1 MKERFDVADP
11 MTHEFGKGYWERH
24 WAQSH
29 GTASSDLGGDVP
41 NPYLVRETAGL
52 VPGTALDAGC
62 GTGGEAVWLAV
73 NGWQVTAADISATA
87 LARASQ
93 RAAAASVSDRVT
105 WVEADLTSWDPGRQ
119 FDVVV
124 TSYAHPAMPQLA
136 FFARI
141 SEWVA
146 PGGTLLIVGHLSD
159 QPSKGSSQRT
169 PTNAAVTLLGITGLL
184 DSTGWRIETAKEET
198 RALAGPGGRALRL
211 HDVVVRATRARPREG
226 RET

>member
-29 GTASSDLGGDVP
+29 DTASVDLGGDVP

-87 LARASQ
+87 LARASE

-119 FDVVV
+119 FELVV
-124 TSYAHPAMPQLA
+124 TSYAHAAMSQLA

-141 SEWVA
+141 AEWVA
-146 PGGTLLIVGHLSD
+146 PGGTLLIVGHLPD
-159 QPSKGSSQRT
+159 QTSTGSSHRT
-169 PTNAAVTLLGITGLL
+169 PTDATATLAGITGLL
-184 DSTGWRIETAKEET
+184 DSTGWRIETEDET
-198 RALAGPGGRALRL
+198 TRTLAGPGGRALRL
-211 HDVVVRATRARPREG
+211 HDVVVRATRARTAE
-226 RET
+226 